1 MSDEPAFLAAIQGTP
16 DNLVR
21 LVYADWL
28 DDLDTPDTRARAA
41 FLRAWCD
48 LADAPL
54 SDPAFP
60 DRFAHL
66 ERLRVGLPEDWL
78 LAVDADRFRPDSPD
92 RAAARAGAFLLQ
104 FARTEAQIERVTRE
118 GDDYVVAYTDIA
130 ADFAG
135 TDRFVLRV
143 DGRLRVDGTTGRVR
157 DLDGRYVLADY
168 EPPPP
173 GPPPGA
179 PKLVPREQ
187 VTVVSPHADGYSQVV
202 RWRKDFWA
210 TVQMGSVVGIV
221 VGLAALFLTPWVLTG
236 FPMYAVMGAIL
247 LLAFGCLTAFL
258 VAIVL
263 G

>member
-28 DDLDTPDTRARAA
+28 DDLDTAETRARAA
-41 FLRAWCD
+41 FLRAWCE
-48 LADAPL
+48 LADTPL
-54 SDPAFP
+54 SDPAFS

-66 ERLRVGLPEDWL
+66 ERLRVGLPDDWL

-92 RAAARAGAFLLQ
+92 RAAARAGAFLLR
-104 FARTEAQIERVTRE
+104 FARTDAQIERVTRDGE
-118 GDDYVVAYTDIA
+118 DYVVAYTDL
-130 ADFAG
+130 AG
-135 TDRFVLRV
+135 EFSGSDRFVLRV
-143 DGRLRVDGTTGRVR
+143 DGRLRVDAATGRVR
-157 DLDGRYVLADY
+157 DLDGRYQPADY

-179 PKLVPREQ
+179 PKLVPRDR

-202 RWRKDFWA
+202 RWRKNFWA
-210 TVQMGSVVGIV
+210 KVQMGSVVGIV
-221 VGLAALFLTPWVLTG
+221 VGLAALFLTPWVLSG
-236 FPMYAVMGAIL
+236 GPMYAVMGAVL
-247 LLAFGCLTAFL
+247 LVAFACLTAFL